1 MCTDAALF
9 GDQLDALLA
18 HGYVPLTIRHLV
30 ASITLDAPLPTRS
43 ILITFDHG
51 LRGFHQF
58 GLPALKNRD
67 IPSTV
72 FVTTG
77 SVGRE
82 SRLFPTAR
90 PIERTTMSWTQ
101 LKECISE
108 DVVIGS
114 AGHSGRAL
122 DVMSRWEAS
131 EELALSKSLLEH
143 QLECIIAAAAYPA
156 GLHSPAT
163 KEAAGRGGYE
173 AACGLQGSV
182 SSNYDDLFSLS
193 RLPVEGAVRPEV
205 LLARL
210 VIASKTLPNPGESLP
225 VRRAEAGTAGRNSQR
240 QRCGNNRCDQ
250 L

>member
-1 MCTDAALF
+1 MRNIETLRTAIVRPVPILRYLALDPRPGDESMCTDAALF

-143 QLECIIAAAAYPA
+143 QLECVIAAAA
-156 GLHSPAT
+156 LS
-163 KEAAGRGGYE
+163 GRFAQPGNQGGCW
-173 AACGLQGSV
+173 ARRVRGSLWTPRV
-182 SSNYDDLFSLS
+182 
-193 RLPVEGAVRPEV
+193 
-205 LLARL
+205 
-210 VIASKTLPNPGESLP
+210 GEL
-225 VRRAEAGTAGRNSQR
+225 
-240 QRCGNNRCDQ
+240 
-250 L
+250 